1 MSTKIFINLPVKDL
15 ARSTGF
21 FTELGFSFDS
31 RFTDENAACLV
42 ISDDIYAML
51 LTEPFFRNFTDK
63 DLADT
68 STTAE
73 AILALEV
80 ESRQRVDELAQRALV
95 SGGSPA
101 GEPMEQ
107 DGMYERSFQDPDG
120 HLWEVFYL
128 DPALVPVG

>member
-1 MSTKIFINLPVKDL
+1 MPTKIFVNLPVKDL
-15 ARSTGF
+15 ARSTRF
-21 FTELGFSFDS
+21 FTELGFSFDP
-31 RFTDENAACLV
+31 RFTDENAGCLV
-42 ISDDIYAML
+42 ISGDSYAML

-63 DLADT
+63 ELADT
-68 STTAE
+68 STTTE

-80 ESRQRVDELAQRALV
+80 ASRQQVDELAERALV

-120 HLWEVFYL
+120 HLWEVFYM
-128 DPALVPVG
+128 DPAMVPVG

>member
-1 MSTKIFINLPVKDL
+1 MPTKIFVNLPVQDL
-15 ARSTGF
+15 ARSTRF
-21 FTELGFSFDS
+21 FAELGFSFDP
-31 RFTDENAACLV
+31 RFTDENATCLV
-42 ISDDIYAML
+42 ISDDSYAML

-68 STTAE
+68 STTTE

-80 ESRQRVDELAQRALV
+80 ESRPQVDELAQRALA

-107 DGMYERSFQDPDG
+107 DGMYQRSFQDPDG
-120 HLWEVFYL
+120 HLWEVFYM
-128 DPALVPVG
+128 DPALIPVG

>member
-1 MSTKIFINLPVKDL
+1 MPTKIFVNLPVKDL
-15 ARSTGF
+15 ARSTRF
-21 FTELGFSFDS
+21 FTELGFSFDD
-31 RFTDENAACLV
+31 RFTDDNAACLV

-68 STTAE
+68 GTTTE

-80 ESRQRVDELAQRALV
+80 ESRERVDELAQLALDA
-95 SGGSPA
+95 GGSPA
-101 GEPMEQ
+101 GEPMDQ

-120 HLWEVFYL
+120 HLWEVFYM
-128 DPALVPVG
+128 DPALVPAG

>member
-1 MSTKIFINLPVKDL
+1 MPTKIFVNLPVRDL

-21 FTELGFSFDS
+21 FTGLGFSFDP

>member
-1 MSTKIFINLPVKDL
+1 MPTKIFVNLPVQDL
-15 ARSTGF
+15 ARSTRF
-21 FTELGFSFDS
+21 FTELGFSFDP

-42 ISDDIYAML
+42 ISGDSYAML

-63 DLADT
+63 ELADT
-68 STTAE
+68 STTTE

-80 ESRQRVDELAQRALV
+80 ASRQQVDELAERALV